1 MSVHVL
7 LPSLSRF
14 AYPLL
19 LTTLV
24 FPFAG
29 CTEAEPQATASKD
42 KSKSAP
48 SAQGSET
55 TIEST
60 SAESAELAADK
71 CETATSPA
79 LATEPPTVYEI
90 SKAID
95 LRKWPR
101 LEVVKSY
108 DQQVGSMYYVA
119 KSDLETASSF
129 YEKLFTDAG
138 WKPSQEMGG
147 KIVNEFSSQM
157 SLEKDGYL
165 AFFSLSNDEENPGQI
180 NITLQTFPNIDAR
193 KLPRPE
199 GCESVYDS
207 QNSSMLVTEAPVK
220 EVAAAIRD
228 LVNEA
233 GWTEHNYMQS
243 STPEMAVVNFV
254 KNGVDLLAYISVAP
268 AQGGKT
274 SVQYA
279 FTIMAHD
286 VPIPPSAKDVNLTS
300 SSPELQCLA
309 PQDMEATAK
318 FYHDA
323 YAEVGYEAVD
333 RLSRTGD
340 EESALV
346 FQTASDSA
354 AVKSVILVELT
365 ARDGGTAVHLQPL
378 SDEDIDPKGEL
389 ADSLSDPTK
398 EKMLEEEALDLDG
411 IEPVGNLDINQEEM
425 SEAEEFPRHP
435 AVVRT
440 FGDNDGS
447 VKSLALSPDGKV
459 VATGGY
465 SFVAY
470 NAESGEPI
478 EGPEPF
484 SDTNAT
490 TFSPDGKLL
499 ALGLSNGGLMVW
511 DMNANEMPYELE
523 GGDYS
528 IERLSFS
535 PNGKILALADTDG
548 DLTLLNAKEGELIET
563 RHVHEGRFN
572 GLAFSP
578 DGKQIATARSHVR
591 IWDVESGEQLAEF
604 RDPEGA
610 IIGDI
615 AFSPDGKF
623 VAVAGF
629 DTTLEVWD
637 ATEGKRTVLMEDHND
652 PVAAVAYSPD
662 GELLASGSWG
672 LDVVLWDA
680 TTGERLRVL
689 TGHAQSIND
698 LEFSTDGSQ
707 LASGADDG
715 LVRLWDVQTALEHPD
730 AEDAVP
736 DLAGSPYS
744 QEFEAEEFEEMA
756 EEGQEEALREEIA
769 EAEEV
774 EGLPLPPNSQGTS
787 SVGTMFSKTIETSV
801 RSDLPD
807 VMAFYV
813 SELVDR
819 GFLPD
824 DAGETSDEKAVM
836 KFSSDEEL
844 LTLTLEKFGA
854 ETRIKMDL
862 KRPAAAE
869 SMGILPEEGKAR
881 VIVGNQL
888 DSAVTVAIGK
898 IELKAGPQEGLEKPD
913 GPTTNLEPGKYTV
926 KLIVEGKEPFEEP
939 LEVEAGQTWGVMA
952 LPDGPFVIQIY

>member
-1 MSVHVL
+1 MSVHKL
-7 LPSLSRF
+7 LPSMSRF

-24 FPFAG
+24 FAFAG
-29 CTEAEPQATASKD
+29 CTEAEPQTTASKD
-42 KSKSAP
+42 KSNSAP

-55 TIEST
+55 TTESI
-60 SAESAELAADK
+60 SAESAERASDK
-71 CETATSPA
+71 GETATAPA

-101 LEVVKSY
+101 LEVVESY

-119 KSDLETASSF
+119 KSDVETAASF
-129 YEKLFTDAG
+129 YEKLFADAG

-147 KIVNEFSSQM
+147 KLVNEFSSQM
-157 SLEKDGYL
+157 SFEKDGYL
-165 AFFSLSNDEENPGQI
+165 AFFSLSKDEEKPGQT

-199 GCESVYDS
+199 GCKSVYDS
-207 QNSSMLVTEAPVK
+207 QSSSMLVTEAPVK
-220 EVAAAIRD
+220 EVAAAVRD
-228 LVNEA
+228 LVTEA

-254 KNGVDLLAYISVAP
+254 KNGIDLLAYISVAP

-274 SVQYA
+274 SVQYT
-279 FTIMAHD
+279 FTVMSHD
-286 VPIPPSAKDVNLTS
+286 VPIPPGATDVNLTS
-300 SSPELQCLA
+300 STPELQCLA

-318 FYHDA
+318 FYRDA

-340 EESALV
+340 EKSALI
-346 FQTASDSA
+346 FHTASDA
-354 AVKSVILVELT
+354 APVKSVILVELT
-365 ARDGGTAVHLQPL
+365 ARGGGTGVHLQPL
-378 SDEDIDPKGEL
+378 SDEDIDLTGEL
-389 ADSLSDPTK
+389 ADSPS
-398 EKMLEEEALDLDG
+398 
-411 IEPVGNLDINQEEM
+411 EPASKPAEVDSTFTYTFTPGDAPIAQEEM
-425 SEAEEFPRHP
+425 PEAEDFPKHP

-465 SFVAY
+465 SFIAY
-470 NAESGEPI
+470 DAESGEPI

-511 DMNANEMPYELE
+511 DMNANEMLYELE

-548 DLTLLNAKEGELIET
+548 DLTFLNAEDGELIET

-578 DGKQIATARSHVR
+578 DGERIATARSHVR

-604 RDPEGA
+604 KDPEGA

-637 ATEGKRTVLMEDHND
+637 AAEGKRTLLMEDHND
-652 PVAAVAYSPD
+652 PVAAVEFSPD
-662 GELLASGSWG
+662 GKLLASGSWG
-672 LDVVLWDA
+672 FDVVLWDA
-680 TTGERLRVL
+680 TTGQRLRVL
-689 TGHAQSIND
+689 SGHAQSIND

-707 LASGADDG
+707 LATGADDG

-736 DLAGSPYS
+736 DLAGSPYT

-756 EEGQEEALREEIA
+756 EEGQEEALREEMA
-769 EAEEV
+769 EAEEI
-774 EGLPLPPNSQGTS
+774 EGLPLPPNSQGNS
-787 SVGTMFSKTIETSV
+787 SVGTMFAKTIETSV

-807 VMAFYV
+807 VLAFYV

-869 SMGILPEEGKAR
+869 EMGFLPEEGKAR

-888 DSAVTVAIGK
+888 DSTVTIAIGK

-913 GPTTNLEPGKYTV
+913 GPTTNLEPGTYTV
-926 KLIVEGKEPFEEP
+926 KLMIDGKEPFEEP

-952 LPDGPFVIQIY
+952 LPEGPFVIQIY